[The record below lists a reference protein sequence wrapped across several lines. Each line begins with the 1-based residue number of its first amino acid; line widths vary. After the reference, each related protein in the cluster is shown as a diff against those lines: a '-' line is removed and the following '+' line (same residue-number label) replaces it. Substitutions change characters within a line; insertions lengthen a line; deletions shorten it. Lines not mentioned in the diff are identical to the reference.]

1 MQFVRFGILGFVV
14 LTVTYFLVSVYSRSI
29 RREKL
34 EDEWDEEERED
45 NSAAAREAFV
55 EAGMAKYEAGFRKK
69 LILLIYVIPT
79 ILVGIL
85 VYVIN

>member
-1 MQFVRFGILGFVV
+1 MQFVRFGIVGFII
-14 LTVTYFLVSVYSRSI
+14 LTVIYFLVSIYSRSI
-29 RREKL
+29 RRERL
-34 EDEWDEEERED
+34 EGEWEEKERED
-45 NSAAAREAFV
+45 TSEVAREAFI

-79 ILVGIL
+79 LLIGTL

>member
-1 MQFVRFGILGFVV
+1 MQFVRFGILGFIV
-14 LTVTYFLVSVYSRSI
+14 LTVIYFLVSIYSRSI
-29 RREKL
+29 RREWL
-34 EDEWDEEERED
+34 EDEWAAEERED
-45 NSAAAREAFV
+45 SSEVARKAFI

-79 ILVGIL
+79 LLVGIL